1 MSDRRDLRRYLLWQ
15 LPSWIVAALVLV
27 WLIRAIDLSPWVAAV
42 VFGLFICKDLALYP
56 AMRGVFSP
64 SPFRARPIGARG
76 EAIEPLN
83 PVGYVRVNGE
93 LWRGEACDP
102 DRPIAA
108 GSRVIVRDGHGLTL
122 IVEHAESVSD
132 GARSPGI
139 GDDRS
144 PRS

>member
-15 LPSWIVAALVLV
+15 LPSWIVAALVLL
-27 WLIRAIDLSPWVAAV
+27 WLTQLIDLSPWIAAV
-42 VFGLFICKDLALYP
+42 LFWLFVFKDIALYP

-93 LWRGEACDP
+93 LWRAEARGP
-102 DRPIAA
+102 GRPIAA
-108 GSRVIVRDGHGLTL
+108 GTAVVVRDGHGLTL
-122 IVEHAESVSD
+122 IVENAEPAHQNATTGVRGSRVT
-132 GARSPGI
+132 RQ
-139 GDDRS
+139 
-144 PRS
+144 